1 MKYLA
6 IICLRA
12 TAALCGAHD
21 FAAVDISSVTN
32 ANIRIYTSGGDYI
45 EAEPYL
51 SPAAP
56 FMVGEVP
63 FQLSLY
69 QAKPDDVRDARR
81 GRARPQP
88 GCGRK

>member
-1 MKYLA
+1 M
-6 IICLRA
+6 A
-12 TAALCGAHD
+12 TAAFSGAHD
-21 FAAVDISSVTN
+21 FAAVDISSGTN
-32 ANIRIYTSGGDYI
+32 ANSRNYTSGGNYVAAD
-45 EAEPYL
+45 PYL

-56 FMVGEVP
+56 FMVGDVP

-69 QAKPDDVRDARR
+69 QAKPGDARDARR